1 MGRRALVP
9 LVLVAVLLPHPARA
23 VEAPRPLRTLT
34 FDCTVSV
41 ADRRETPGDSRS
53 SHVVMMGR
61 TSTGIVE
68 TTPTGSGETTSST
81 AQDVKGSISVAV
93 LSATDDAGLIVEV
106 AENADQRTQP
116 KVKIALGP
124 DGTLFYDPANGGNL
138 TEEEV
143 ALVRWLARGFYGDHP
158 REPGT
163 AWTVD
168 QSTNGH
174 VDVEHYR
181 VLSRDHD
188 RVTLN
193 YALEEKAGGAT
204 GYDASREGSLV
215 YDTALVVPVKAT
227 FMSSARRQIGATLST
242 TRSTITLTLTAD
254 SFSSLRS

>member
-1 MGRRALVP
+1 MARRALVP
-9 LVLVAVLLPHPARA
+9 LVLVAVLLPHAASAADPA
-23 VEAPRPLRTLT
+23 RPLRTLT

-53 SHVVMMGR
+53 SHIVMIGR
-61 TSTGIVE
+61 TSTVVE
-68 TTPTGSGETTSST
+68 TTPTGSGEITSST
-81 AQDVKGSISVAV
+81 AQDAKGSISVAV

-106 AENADQRTQP
+106 AENADQRTRP

-124 DGTLFYDPANGGNL
+124 DGTLFYDPANGTNL

-168 QSTNGH
+168 QSANGH

-193 YALEEKAGGAT
+193 YVLEEKAGGAT
-204 GYDASREGSLV
+204 GYDATREGSLV
-215 YDTALVVPVKAT
+215 YDTALVVPVKVT
-227 FMSSARRQIGATLST
+227 FLSSSRRQIGTTLST

>member
-1 MGRRALVP
+1 MARYALVS
-9 LVLVAVLLPHPARA
+9 LVAIAVLLPSPAGA
-23 VEAPRPLRTLT
+23 IEPSRPLRTLT
-34 FDCTVSV
+34 FDCTVSI
-41 ADRRETPGDSRS
+41 ADRRETPADTRS
-53 SHVVMMGR
+53 SHVVMVGR
-61 TSTGIVE
+61 TSTVVE
-68 TTPTGSGETTSST
+68 STPTGSGETKSSV
-81 AQDVKGSISVAV
+81 AQDVRGSISVAV

-106 AENADQRTQP
+106 AENADQRTRP

-124 DGTLFYDPANGGNL
+124 DGSLFYDPTNAANL

-163 AWTVD
+163 VWTVD

-181 VLSRDHD
+181 VLSRDRD

-193 YALEEKAGGAT
+193 YALEEKAGGVT
-204 GYDASREGSLV
+204 GYDATREGSLV
-215 YDTALVVPVKAT
+215 YDTALVVPVKVT
-227 FMSSARRQIGATLST
+227 FQSSSRRQIGPTMNT

-254 SFSSLRS
+254 SFGKLRS